1 MSSKH
6 LFGKL
11 LILACTLLWMSSSTA
26 MAELKLYDAD
36 DQYLG
41 VFAGATHGP
50 LLYLPSLDMF
60 VVLETDETGTPVG
73 KYASPQVVRLYYSD
87 SDCGQPPDNA
97 APHVYA
103 GDQCV
108 KLIITKGGTNNY
120 YGVDITSSSVF
131 TPVSYLDESGI
142 CHNNSDGFGEAYFHP
157 LESVT
162 LPFSS
167 PIKLPY
173 RAEYTES
180 KSKVAVI
187 PLVIR
192 K

>member
-1 MSSKH
+1 M
-6 LFGKL
+6 
-11 LILACTLLWMSSSTA
+11 TSSTA

-36 DQYLG
+36 NQYLG
-41 VFAGATHGP
+41 VLEGAANGP
-50 LLYLPSLDMF
+50 FLYLPSLEMF
-60 VVLETDETGTPVG
+60 VVLEKDETGTPVG
-73 KYASPQVVRLYYSD
+73 KYASPGVARLYYSG

-97 APHVYA
+97 EPYVYA
-103 GDQCV
+103 GDFSV

-120 YGVDITSSSVF
+120 YGVNITSSSVF

-142 CHNNSDGFGEAYFHP
+142 CHNNSDDFVEAYFHP

-167 PIKLPY
+167 PITLPY